1 MWLDALVG
9 RVLTKVEVFDSWQQA
24 GGPATALPLF
34 GALALSFGDV
44 ALFCKSPLRYC
55 REVGGSILTS
65 NEGISLTLGY
75 RIDLCDL
82 DQLEAQQSLLESV
95 GFNPLPKRWQRIP
108 PPPRTGHHLHNGQDI
123 ERVIGQRMAA
133 VQLVTSP
140 DIAIDL
146 IPGGLRLSYRAD
158 LDGTIQLAR
167 PGWHYRISEINLS
180 LPEHAFGWLLD
191 AASYPVWIDG
201 KCWNSVEHY
210 ATSFDAELLARTLA
224 ANGTAC
230 AATRISA
237 ARTTIDRLL
246 REKARL
252 AKFVQHPQLALRL
265 GAIRYPVFGKD
276 GLPFLLPSLTEI
288 ALARESGVVT
298 IRSGSV

>member
-44 ALFCKSPLRYC
+44 VLFCKSPLRYC
-55 REVGGSILTS
+55 REVGGSILTN
-65 NEGISLTLGY
+65 NEGISLPLGY

-82 DQLEAQQSLLESV
+82 DQLEAQQSLLESTR
-95 GFNPLPKRWQRIP
+95 FNPYPKRWQRIP
-108 PPPRTGHHLHNGQDI
+108 PPPRTGHHLHNGRDI

-133 VQLVTSP
+133 VRLVTSP

-146 IPGGLRLSYRAD
+146 IPESGAGGLRLIYRED

-167 PGWHYRISEINLS
+167 PGWYYRMSEITLGQ
-180 LPEHAFGWLLD
+180 PEHAFGWLLD
-191 AASYPVWIDG
+191 EAPYPVWIDG

-210 ATSFDAELLARTLA
+210 ATSFGAELLARNLA

-230 AATRISA
+230 AAMRISV
-237 ARTTIDRLL
+237 ARITIGRLL

-252 AKFVQHPQLALRL
+252 AKFAQHPPLAMRL
-265 GAIRYPVFGKD
+265 GAICYPVFGED
-276 GLPFLLPSLTEI
+276 GLPLTFPSK
-288 ALARESGVVT
+288 A
-298 IRSGSV
+298 

>member
-1 MWLDALVG
+1 MWLNALVG
-9 RVLTKVEVFDSWQQA
+9 RVLTKVEVFDPWQQA
-24 GGPATALPLF
+24 GGPATVLPLF

-55 REVGGSILTS
+55 RDAGGSILPGAEGTS
-65 NEGISLTLGY
+65 LNLGY

-82 DQLEAQQSLLESV
+82 DQLEAQQSLLESTR
-95 GFNPLPKRWQRIP
+95 FTPYPKRWQRIP

-146 IPGGLRLSYRAD
+146 IPESGAGGLGLCYRAD

-167 PGWHYRISEINLS
+167 PGWHYRIDEINLS
-180 LPEHAFGWLLD
+180 QPEHAFGWLLD
-191 AASYPVWIDG
+191 AAPYPVTLDG
-201 KCWNSVEHY
+201 KRWNSVEHY
-210 ATSFDAELLARTLA
+210 ATSFDAELLARNLVSS
-224 ANGTAC
+224 GTAC

-237 ARTTIDRLL
+237 ARVTVGRWL

-252 AKFVQHPQLALRL
+252 AKFVQHPSLAMRL

-276 GLPFLLPSLTEI
+276 GLPFSFPSK
-288 ALARESGVVT
+288 A
-298 IRSGSV
+298 